1 MVTIMTGLTVLV
13 CGATGRFAALSDILI
28 RRGQRVLAGT
38 RRPDLPV
45 ARQLRD
51 RGAQIVR
58 LDFDDAATI
67 MHAARRAD
75 AMVAAGTAHAAGP
88 AADVRHGRAIVDAA
102 AAAGIGHL
110 VYITV
115 AGAEHPTGVPIIDS
129 KHEVEGYLRSVGVPH
144 TIVAPAYFMDNVWNP
159 WNTAALAAGMLPTP
173 VSRGRPL
180 QQIPIGDVLEFTAH
194 VLETDHGG
202 RAERI
207 EIASDELSAVQAADT
222 VSRLAGRPVGVADPA
237 SGQPL
242 FAWLERVGTQV
253 DIAALRRRFP
263 GIGWHTFA
271 DWAATQD
278 WRSRLGFDATGR

>member
-1 MVTIMTGLTVLV
+1 
-13 CGATGRFAALSDILI
+13 
-28 RRGQRVLAGT
+28 VLAGT
-38 RRPDLPV
+38 RRPDLPA
-45 ARQLRD
+45 ARRLRD

-58 LDFDDAATI
+58 LDFDDAASIT
-67 MHAARRAD
+67 HAARRAD

-115 AGAEHPTGVPIIDS
+115 AGAEHRTGVPIIDS
-129 KHEVEGYLRSVGVPH
+129 KHEVERHLRSVGVPY

-173 VSRGRPL
+173 VSRCRPL

-194 VLETDHGG
+194 VLESGHGG

-207 EIASDELSAVQAADT
+207 EIASDELSAAQAAET

-237 SGQPL
+237 IGQPL

-271 DWAATQD
+271 DWAANQD
-278 WRSRLGFDATGR
+278 WQSRLGFDATGR